1 MGYTT
6 TDRIFRSLV
15 QNNKTAVENGI
26 NVPHGQIG
34 AGLYT
39 SAAPTLANNDF
50 GFFRMTSDGKLMV
63 DTELEVSSLT
73 VTNVAVFSTDNT
85 AANMAYAKVNANQI
99 PYSLITNTDAT
110 ASAVPVAG
118 NTVGVADVALP
129 VADANVLAAVGV
141 TNDAIKTL
149 GTDTYTEASSKCIV
163 VGGVRNDGGA
173 SLVDTDQEFAPFQF
187 NAYGMLNTNFDMIR
201 DVAPDVNTGAL
212 SAGTQRMTLATDDP
226 AVSSLALID
235 DTVATLGT
243 STYVEATTK
252 ALTIGALR
260 RDADTSAVD
269 TDNEISPLTMDD
281 KGQLKVNVKSI
292 VGVIPDEVPFGIGA
306 SSVFPAAGFYKASED
321 SVDDGEVGALHMTAN
336 RHLKVQD
343 DAYDS
348 STQANKVAEVN
359 PLNMQYVGE
368 TLLDLT
374 NIAQTTTAYAYLD
387 MAGYRYFSLQGET
400 SGATPTDVLT
410 VTVEATNQDDGTAA
424 ASCTY
429 QDVTTSLF
437 GVASWVD
444 TDFFGIVD
452 TAGAFK
458 YVRVK
463 YNTSTGGGNDADL
476 TVYAKRMY

>member
-1 MGYTT
+1 
-6 TDRIFRSLV
+6 
-15 QNNKTAVENGI
+15 
-26 NVPHGQIG
+26 
-34 AGLYT
+34 
-39 SAAPTLANNDF
+39 
-50 GFFRMTSDGKLMV
+50 MV
-63 DTELEVSSLT
+63 DTELEISSLT

-85 AANMAYAKVNANQI
+85 AGNMAYAKVNANQV
-99 PYSLITNTDAT
+99 PYSIITNVD
-110 ASAVPVAG
+110 ASASAIPVAG
-118 NTVGVADVALP
+118 NTVGVADIALP
-129 VADANVLAAVGV
+129 VADANVLAAVGI

-187 NAYGMLNTNFDMIR
+187 NAYGMLNTNLDMIR

-212 SAGTQRMTLATDDP
+212 SAGTLRVTLATDDP
-226 AVSSLALID
+226 AVVDLAAIELLNTDIKTAVELID
-235 DTVATLGT
+235 DSVFADSAVFTAGT
-243 STYVEATTK
+243 SKGLAVGGTYESTETSVSSGDFATFRVT
-252 ALTIGALR
+252 
-260 RDADTSAVD
+260 
-269 TDNEISPLTMDD
+269 
-281 KGQLKVNVKSI
+281 
-292 VGVIPDEVPFGIGA
+292 
-306 SSVFPAAGFYKASED
+306 ED
-321 SVDDGEVGALHMTAN
+321 G
-336 RHLKVQD
+336 HLKTRS

-348 STQANKVAEVN
+348 STQADKVAEVN
-359 PLNMQYVGE
+359 PVSAHYVGE